1 MSETLGLCS
10 WMIGSVISGLLD
22 PHSTEACPSGVLLEM
37 SLRSPTEELACTVP
51 TERVQSSST
60 PLTPSSEVLLTS
72 RLNLPI
78 LDGVWE
84 DNVCSLQFDAVNVS
98 EQLLPGYAVHDAS
111 RSHLG
116 QIGDEQVYSVRVEER
131 KSLDIPK
138 RGTKRRWRRAQSGRT
153 RHQLN
158 D

>member
-51 TERVQSSST
+51 TEQVRSSST

-84 DNVCSLQFDAVNVS
+84 DNPTSSSMSHPMTAMVL
-98 EQLLPGYAVHDAS
+98 EYADFGGTIHCYPTSNCEA
-111 RSHLG
+111 G
-116 QIGDEQVYSVRVEER
+116 QTGNRFLRIM
-131 KSLDIPK
+131 
-138 RGTKRRWRRAQSGRT
+138 
-153 RHQLN
+153 
-158 D
+158 